1 MFLVLTSCFLISR
14 YASSEGSHDSIDPMA
29 SDDWSSDSSYSSY
42 DSEEQSE
49 IDDKIDDIIELV
61 QQFLMDKLEQETN
74 FFENALLKLEQD
86 IHMLRLLLA

>member
-1 MFLVLTSCFLISR
+1 MISR
-14 YASSEGSHDSIDPMA
+14 YAPSEGSEDSIDPMA

-61 QQFLMDKLEQETN
+61 QQFLMDKIEQETD
-74 FFENALLKLEQD
+74 FFEIALLKLEHD
-86 IHMLRLLLA
+86 IDMLGLLFA

>member
-1 MFLVLTSCFLISR
+1 
-14 YASSEGSHDSIDPMA
+14 MA

-86 IHMLRLLLA
+86 IHMLGLLLA